1 MMKFLIDLCLSPK
14 TKEFLRSNNYE
25 AIRVDEIKLE
35 RATDREI
42 FEYAVENNYI
52 LLTADLD
59 FSQIL
64 SFLKYNKPSVVIFR
78 LEIPSPEHINKYLK
92 KIINQFYEELES
104 GAIIIV
110 KEDKIRIRKLPI
122 E

>member
-1 MMKFLIDLCLSPK
+1 MKFLIDLCLSPK

-42 FEYAVENNYI
+42 FEYAAENDYI

-92 KIINQFYEELES
+92 KIINQFYEDLES

>member
-42 FEYAVENNYI
+42 FEYAAENDYI

-92 KIINQFYEELES
+92 KIINQFYEDLES